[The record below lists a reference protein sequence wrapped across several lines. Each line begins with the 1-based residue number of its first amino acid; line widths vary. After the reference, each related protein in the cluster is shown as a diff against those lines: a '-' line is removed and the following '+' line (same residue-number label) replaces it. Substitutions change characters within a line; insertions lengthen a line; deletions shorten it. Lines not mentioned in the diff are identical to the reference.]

1 MSSLKRKV
9 ESDVNETVNSD
20 DEVAQKVKQN
30 YESNTADLTSE
41 AVSFDMDQETKD
53 LEDKKNEQGKADNDL
68 DKGNFTSI
76 EISNISDKIMERNPA
91 LVSNDLTESQTEL
104 FEDSLIPK
112 ETEVPKKVREI
123 KHPLSAWMIF
133 SHENRELIN
142 KEQPSLTFT
151 EGIL

>member
-9 ESDVNETVNSD
+9 ESDVNETLNSD

-30 YESNTADLTSE
+30 YESNTTDLTSE

-53 LEDKKNEQGKADNDL
+53 SEDENEQGKADIDI
-68 DKGNFTSI
+68 DKGNFTNI
-76 EISNISDKIMERNPA
+76 ELSNISDKIMERNPA

-104 FEDSLIPK
+104 LEDLLIPK